1 MKGNLDST
9 MQALFARWPA
19 LCGFAVEEL
28 RTIPNG
34 RQVIF
39 RDVAIQPWA
48 GHQPSPELMGDLA
61 ASLLDLVD
69 ESPEAGEQLAGR
81 TFAPLIH

>member
-19 LCGFAVEEL
+19 LCGFAVQEL
-28 RTIPNG
+28 RTVPNG

-48 GHQPSPELMGDLA
+48 GYQPSAEMMGDLA
-61 ASLLDLVD
+61 ASLLDLAD
-69 ESPEAGEQLAGR
+69 ENPEAGEELAGR
-81 TFAPLIH
+81 TFAPSIH